1 MLNLMFEGVTE
12 ETLRTETA
20 ANAAQNEKFADEA
33 GVEEHRRADAPGFV
47 AKLLINFYHLDL

>member
-1 MLNLMFEGVTE
+1 MFEGVTE